1 MSDNLLRIGSS
12 AVLAS
17 STLLN
22 TTSNNIANINTEGY
36 VRQRTEFEAQILG
49 LGVGKGT
56 TERLVNEF
64 TLKQLRRD
72 TSAYAFSRQ
81 YLDEANRVDALFSN
95 PANSIATGMNQLFD
109 QFQIAN
115 NDPTTLA
122 NRQLIIG
129 SSEALLDRFNTMSTL
144 VLDQD
149 LFINQQLD
157 IYVAETNG
165 YIKQI
170 AQLNKEIASYG
181 TGASR
186 PIPLNLLDKRDEAI
200 RKLSE
205 MVEIRT
211 LDAKNGEKLVF
222 MSTGQSLVVENGD
235 FSLLAARGNPDP
247 SRKELKLR
255 YSANSNVVL
264 DINTKK
270 LGGKIGALIAF
281 REEIL
286 DPTQNKL
293 GQVALSLADALNE
306 QNKLGMN
313 LNGELGGPLFTFP
326 TFNGFPYQ
334 GNSAG
339 ASLTGT
345 VEAGQGSKIPPNDL
359 RVTILS
365 ATEVQVQAVDVKGNV
380 IAGSE
385 VIATVAGFPATI
397 SAEDTAAGDLYGFT
411 FEIDGAVGD
420 QFEFKPLATAARQV
434 AMATTRPEDIALA
447 SPIRIDQTLENL
459 GNGKVEGLKITN
471 TTPATAPDYGFTAP
485 GGLVNGPW
493 TVTYLG
499 GDSFQIEDS
508 GGAVI
513 GTANFGSA
521 NYQNVFAEI
530 GLDVGFDFS
539 ITGIPSIGDTFTIEY
554 NSGGFNDNRN
564 GLILAGLQTDTSTTR
579 LNALSTPGG
588 VNSASFNQTYGSM
601 VSLIGER
608 TNQARNSEAANE
620 ALLQQSQLWFESLSG
635 VSLDEEA
642 ANLIRFQQTYQAATR
657 ILSTSQTIFDTLLA
671 AVR

>member
-12 AVLAS
+12 AVMAS

-36 VRQRTEFEAQILG
+36 VRQRTEFESQILG
-49 LGVGKGT
+49 LGVGRGT

-72 TSAYAFSRQ
+72 TSSYAYSEQFLA
-81 YLDEANRVDALFSN
+81 EANRVDALFSN
-95 PANSIATGMNQLFD
+95 PANSIATGMNELFD

-129 SSEALLDRFNTMSTL
+129 SSEALLDKFNTMSTL

-157 IYVAETNG
+157 IFVDETNG

-170 AQLNKEIASYG
+170 SDLNVEIASYG
-181 TGASR
+181 EGNSR
-186 PIPLNLLDKRDEAI
+186 PVPLDLLDKRDQAI
-200 RKLSE
+200 LKLSE

-222 MSTGQSLVVENGD
+222 MATGQSLVVERGQ
-235 FSLLAARGNPDP
+235 FSLLSTRGNPDP
-247 SRKELKLR
+247 SRKELQLQLSSKE
-255 YSANSNVVL
+255 SVVR
-264 DINTKK
+264 DINVKK
-270 LGGKIGALIAF
+270 LGGKLGALIGF
-281 REEIL
+281 REDIL

-293 GQVALSLADALNE
+293 GQVALSIADALNE

-313 LNGELGGPLFTFP
+313 LNGELGGPLFTQP
-326 TFNGFPYQ
+326 TFSGFPYT

-339 ASLTGT
+339 SELTGT

-359 RVTILS
+359 RLTITS
-365 ATEVQVQAVDVKGNV
+365 ATEVLVQAVDLKGNV
-380 IAGSE
+380 IPGSDIT
-385 VIATVAGFPATI
+385 VNVAGFPATI
-397 SAEDTAAGDLYGFT
+397 TADDAGGDLYGFT
-411 FEIDGAVGD
+411 FDIEGAVGD

-434 AMATTRPEDIALA
+434 GLATTRPEDIALA
-447 SPIRIDQTLENL
+447 SPIRIDQRLENL
-459 GNGKVEGLKITN
+459 GNGKVANLDVFDA
-471 TTPATAPDYGFTAP
+471 TPATAPDYGFTAP

-493 TVTYLG
+493 SVTYLG
-499 GDSFQIEDS
+499 GDSFQIEDN
-508 GGAVI
+508 GGTVI

-521 NYQNVFAEI
+521 NYQNLFEEAGV
-530 GLDVGFDFS
+530 DVGFDFS
-539 ITGIPSIGDTFTIEY
+539 ITGIPSVGDEFTIEF

-564 GLILAGLQTDTSTTR
+564 GLKLAALQTDTSTTR

-588 VNSASFNQTYGSM
+588 VNSGSFNQTYGSM

-608 TNQARNSEAANE
+608 TNQARNSEAANQ
-620 ALLQQSQLWFESLSG
+620 ALLQQSQQWFESLSG

-642 ANLIRFQQTYQAATR
+642 ANLVRFQQTYQAATR
-657 ILSTSQTIFDTLLA
+657 IISTSQTIFDTLLS

>member
-12 AVLAS
+12 AVMAS

-72 TSAYAFSRQ
+72 TSSYAFSRQ

-157 IYVAETNG
+157 IYVDESNG

-181 TGASR
+181 TGSSR

-211 LDAKNGEKLVF
+211 LDARNGEKLVF
-222 MSTGQSLVVENGD
+222 MATGQSLVVENGD

-247 SRKELKLR
+247 SRKELRLQL
-255 YSANSNVVL
+255 SGNTNVIR
-264 DINTKK
+264 DINVKQ
-270 LGGKIGALIAF
+270 LGGKLGALIAF

-313 LNGELGGPLFTFP
+313 LNGELGGPLFTLP

-334 GNSAG
+334 GNSATS
-339 ASLTGT
+339 SLTGT

-365 ATEVQVQAVDVKGNV
+365 ATEVQVQAVDLKGNV

-385 VIATVAGFPATI
+385 IVVNVAGFPATI
-397 SAEDTAAGDLYGFT
+397 TADDAGGDLYGFS
-411 FEIDGAVGD
+411 FEINGAVGD

-434 AMATTRPEDIALA
+434 GLATTRPEDIALA
-447 SPIRIDQTLENL
+447 SPIRIDQTLGNL
-459 GNGKVEGLKITN
+459 GNGKVANLEVTD

-485 GGLVNGPW
+485 AGLVDGPW

-499 GDSFQIEDS
+499 SNSFQIEDNA
-508 GGAVI
+508 GNVI
-513 GTANFGSA
+513 ANPNFASA
-521 NYQNVFAEI
+521 NYQNLFAEA

-539 ITGIPSIGDTFTIEY
+539 ISGIPSAGDTFTIEF

-564 GLILAGLQTDTSTTR
+564 GLKLAGLQTDTTTTR

-588 VNSASFNQTYGSM
+588 VNSASFNQTYASM

-608 TNQARNSEAANE
+608 TNQARNSEAAND
-620 ALLQQSQLWFESLSG
+620 ALLQQSKLWFESLSG

-642 ANLIRFQQTYQAATR
+642 ANLVRFQQTYQAATR
-657 ILSTSQTIFDTLLA
+657 IISTSQTIFDTLLA